1 MSGPAPET
9 NDKRVQRSKSAVLK
23 ETYRLLSEG
32 GIGGVSMDEVSRRS
46 GVSKTTIYR
55 HWPSR
60 TALLLDACSKIG
72 TRPEAPDTGSFK
84 GDVTT
89 LTAYLAHELRSARWP
104 VVLPSIMDA
113 AERDPDLAQL
123 HARLHAD
130 LMAPFLAV
138 AERAKRRGELV
149 SGHEASDVAAAI
161 VGPFFYRRW
170 FSREPIDDQFVTS
183 VVDSIVSR
191 TKRKKPRSG

>member
-1 MSGPAPET
+1 MSGPAPEVT
-9 NDKRVQRSKSAVLK
+9 DKRVQRSKDAVLA

-84 GDVTT
+84 GDVTA
-89 LTAYLAHELRSARWP
+89 LTAYLAHELQSARWP
-104 VVLPSIMDA
+104 AVLPSIMDA

-123 HARLHAD
+123 HAKLHAD

-149 SGHEASDVAAAI
+149 PGQDASDVAAAI
-161 VGPFFYRRW
+161 AGPFFYRRW
-170 FSREPIDDQFVTS
+170 FSREPIDDRFVRN
-183 VVDSIVSR
+183 VVDSIIGR
-191 TKRKKPRSG
+191 LKRKQPQS

>member
-1 MSGPAPET
+1 MSGLAPAT
-9 NDKRVQRSKSAVLK
+9 TDKRIQRSKDAVLA

-84 GDVTT
+84 GDAAA
-89 LTAYLAHELRSARWP
+89 LAAYLAHELQSARWP
-104 VVLPSIMDA
+104 AVLPSIIDA

-123 HARLHAD
+123 HAKLHAD
-130 LMAPFLAV
+130 LMAPFLAAV
-138 AERAKRRGELV
+138 ERAKRRGELAPDQ
-149 SGHEASDVAAAI
+149 EASDVAAAI
-161 VGPFFYRRW
+161 AGPFFYRRW
-170 FSREPIDDQFVTS
+170 FSREPIDDRFIKG
-183 VVDSIVSR
+183 VVDSAISR
-191 TKRKKPRSG
+191 LKRKQPQS